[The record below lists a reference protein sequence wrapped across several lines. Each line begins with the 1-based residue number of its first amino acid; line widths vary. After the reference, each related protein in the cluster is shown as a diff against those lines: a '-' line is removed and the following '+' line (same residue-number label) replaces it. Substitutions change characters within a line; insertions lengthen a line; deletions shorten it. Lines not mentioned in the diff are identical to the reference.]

1 MSESNFEETPHIF
14 GKPMEALA
22 QGVTHWQLE
31 VAGIAVCLRKF
42 QGDRLKPWL
51 AYISTPYGPDGFC
64 ETMSEAVEFLEAEL
78 RKMRAR
84 FVEEVPGP

>member
-31 VAGIAVCLRKF
+31 VAGIAVCLRKS
-42 QGDRLKPWL
+42 QEERLMPWH
-51 AYISTPYGPDGFC
+51 AIISTPYGSDGLC
-64 ETMSEAVEFLEAEL
+64 ATMLEAVAFLEAEL
-78 RKMRAR
+78 RKMRDR